1 MSEKFINTLP
11 FVIAGLAVWA
21 LVFFRAKKQEKRYDE
36 RQLLARNAAFK
47 TAFFTLA
54 GYCVVCAFLNMLGIN
69 WALTATQM
77 FLGVI
82 LSIGVFAC
90 ICLYRDAFF
99 DFAKKNQKLYIFE
112 MMAFSV
118 IQFIGGVGML
128 HGQPIWGEEG
138 LSIVSIVFAT
148 ALCFFAVGV
157 TAAIKT
163 YTDARQED

>member
-1 MSEKFINTLP
+1 MTNKHSLFLSGLIVLALTFGFTMIVSEISIGRKT
-11 FVIAGLAVWA
+11 
-21 LVFFRAKKQEKRYDE
+21 KQS
-36 RQLLARNAAFK
+36 
-47 TAFFTLA
+47 
-54 GYCVVCAFLNMLGIN
+54 
-69 WALTATQM
+69 ALTAY
-77 FLGVI
+77 GV
-82 LSIGVFAC
+82 LHKKSKWIGVFAC

-118 IQFIGGVGML
+118 IQVIGGVGML